1 MTMNWKPT
9 RIRSVLALAMLSVFA
24 LLLGTLTGPSA
35 AFAASRP
42 TAATPQVTHETQ
54 VGMYVAGFDA
64 AVAKAHGYK
73 IVTYANGEQQSVPVN
88 PQSKL
93 PKSMILHPQP
103 AKSNALPN
111 QVVPAAAATDYN
123 EVWGNCGKSWIRVT
137 QTGTNKVSV
146 ASGFSNLPED
156 AYFWSWNVLLSD
168 QNGTSHQTY
177 SGAILSTS
185 ASRIWTNLNQYGF
198 TYDYVYSGGATLID
212 GTICLS
218 GGPDVSIYL

>member
-9 RIRSVLALAMLSVFA
+9 RVLSVLVVV
-24 LLLGTLTGPSA
+24 LGTLGVSSA
-35 AFAASRP
+35 AFAAPRP
-42 TAATPQVTHETQ
+42 AAAVPQGTQETQ

-73 IVTYANGEQQSVPVN
+73 IVTYANGDQQSVPID

-93 PKSMILHPQP
+93 AKSSILHPQSS
-103 AKSNALPN
+103 KSTALPGQ
-111 QVVPAAAATDYN
+111 QVRPAASNTDYN
-123 EVWGNCGKSWIRVT
+123 EVQGNCGVSWIRVT

-146 ASGFSNLPED
+146 ASGFRNTPEP
-156 AYFWSWNVLLSD
+156 AYFWAWNVSLSD

-177 SGAILSTS
+177 SGAILSSS
-185 ASRIWTNLNQYGF
+185 ASRIWTNLNQFGF
-198 TYDYVYSGGATLID
+198 TFDYVYSGGATLID

-218 GGPDVSIYL
+218 GHPDVSIAL